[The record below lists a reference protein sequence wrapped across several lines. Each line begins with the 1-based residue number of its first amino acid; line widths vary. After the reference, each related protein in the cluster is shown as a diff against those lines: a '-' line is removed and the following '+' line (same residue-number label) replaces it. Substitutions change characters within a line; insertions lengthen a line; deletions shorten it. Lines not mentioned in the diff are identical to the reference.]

1 MKKIIGIIV
10 IFFIFSSCQQ
20 MNKTNEYDYKK
31 NKKEPSISMKSKSP
45 GIEIK
50 N

>member
-1 MKKIIGIIV
+1 MKKFIGIIII
-10 IFFIFSSCQQ
+10 IFILSSCQN
-20 MNKTNEYDYKK
+20 MNKTKEYNYKK
-31 NKKEPSISMKSKSP
+31 NKKEPSISMKSTVS